1 MTPLLDRRDRII
13 ARSLA
18 VSLFVAAVVVG
29 VDSGLAWP
37 VVLALVAIS
46 ALAGGWLALAQLM
59 VGPTEGTDSP

>member
-1 MTPLLDRRDRII
+1 MSPLMNRRDRII

-46 ALAGGWLALAQLM
+46 ALGGGVLTLAQLE
-59 VGPTEGTDSP
+59 VGPNKGEST